1 MESNH
6 PGVLIRHVHAP
17 KVSYQEVI
25 IMNHDPINL
34 NVKEIRDM
42 DQMSLTDGLGI
53 EPKSLTG

>member
-6 PGVLIRHVHAP
+6 PGVLIRHVHAS

-34 NVKEIRDM
+34 SKRDSRHGS
-42 DQMSLTDGLGI
+42 DVSNGWLRNRT
-53 EPKSLTG
+53 

>member
-6 PGVLIRHVHAP
+6 PGVLIRHVHAS

-34 NVKEIRDM
+34 NVKEI
-42 DQMSLTDGLGI
+42 
-53 EPKSLTG
+53 